1 MQGQGTGTSFQSDPK
16 LVGEVTEVKIHV
28 NNVLTTV
35 LCDAGSCV
43 STVSEKFYSEN
54 CSNVL
59 FKPLQDILH
68 IECANGEDLSYKG
81 YIEVNI
87 QTKGIPG
94 SSQQTCLLLVLPG
107 TEYNQRTSI
116 LLGTNVLSVF
126 LNSCKE
132 QHGEKS
138 LQCASLQILW
148 FLAFRCMV
156 LRETELKNNNDR
168 LAVLRCDES
177 QKFVLKS

>member
-1 MQGQGTGTSFQSDPK
+1 MQGQDTGTSFQSDPK
-16 LVGEVTEVKIHV
+16 LVGEVTEVHV
-28 NNVLTTV
+28 NNVLTTA
-35 LCDAGSCV
+35 LCDTGSCV

-59 FKPLQDILH
+59 LKPLQDIWP
-68 IECANGEDLSYKG
+68 IECANGEDLPNKG

-94 SSQQTCLLLVLPG
+94 SSQQTCLLLVVPD
-107 TEYNQRTSI
+107 TEYNQGTPI